1 MISSNT
7 NDKLFHLLGSS
18 SSPRLSTQFFLQQHG
33 HTQWN
38 KRKHPLSETLNFGVD
53 EADNRKVKSFFSIEL
68 LEEGILWTFLRKTLS
83 LPIFMLV
90 YYHKWSDLISKRHCK
105 TISSFWLSNA
115 IRAAPWRLCHQRIVF
130 FCTTPLQ
137 KKIQLALV
145 FFKIR

>member
-18 SSPRLSTQFFLQQHG
+18 SSPQLSTQFFLQQHG

-38 KRKHPLSETLNFGVD
+38 KRKHPLSETLNFGID

-105 TISSFWLSNA
+105 TILLFGSVMPLEQLPGDSVTNASSFFVQLPS
-115 IRAAPWRLCHQRIVF
+115 R
-130 FCTTPLQ
+130 

-145 FFKIR
+145 FFKVR

>member
-53 EADNRKVKSFFSIEL
+53 EADNRKVKSFFSIEFPADFHVS
-68 LEEGILWTFLRKTLS
+68 ILSQMIWPYQQKTLQD
-83 LPIFMLV
+83 
-90 YYHKWSDLISKRHCK
+90 Y
-105 TISSFWLSNA
+105 
-115 IRAAPWRLCHQRIVF
+115 F
-130 FCTTPLQ
+130 FF
-137 KKIQLALV
+137 LAQ
-145 FFKIR
+145 